1 MKSKLRSVSRGTMKK
16 IMEALGRRAL
26 QMAEEATAEKVS
38 GYVLYFRLLIGAVN
52 RLSLHPDLWDVFY
65 ENMVFS
71 RCASALFTLT
81 EKVRSAPALDQ
92 NCWGLHLRALLP
104 KSNKNTSIARRK
116 RSLSRCPSMPPPRR
130 PKQCSILAGIS
141 GGSTNRRGRVTET
154 HYPIF
159 LCQAA
164 ANRGN
169 LTDFAVTSV
178 TWTPSFSRH
187 LTSKENQ
194 Q

>member
-1 MKSKLRSVSRGTMKK
+1 
-16 IMEALGRRAL
+16 
-26 QMAEEATAEKVS
+26 
-38 GYVLYFRLLIGAVN
+38 
-52 RLSLHPDLWDVFY
+52 
-65 ENMVFS
+65 
-71 RCASALFTLT
+71 
-81 EKVRSAPALDQ
+81 
-92 NCWGLHLRALLP
+92 
-104 KSNKNTSIARRK
+104 
-116 RSLSRCPSMPPPRR
+116 MPPPRR

-187 LTSKENQ
+187 KSAVLQLTVPGVGYDPDRPFHCT
-194 Q
+194 